1 MSERKWEEIVYP
13 EVSGRA
19 MMIYRS
25 AFRKHDEKRF
35 NQYLSKALDGKEKI
49 HAETLYP
56 YDLVEKVLYG
66 RQWNQVL
73 EAQWR
78 QLPDY
83 VAQETNAIG
92 RIDVRL
98 LF

>member
-1 MSERKWEEIVYP
+1 MSEESGRDRLP

-35 NQYLSKALDGKEKI
+35 NQYLYPKALDGKEKI

-56 YDLVEKVLYG
+56 YDLVESSVWTSMESG
-66 RQWNQVL
+66 I
-73 EAQWR
+73 EAQ
-78 QLPDY
+78 
-83 VAQETNAIG
+83 
-92 RIDVRL
+92 
-98 LF
+98 